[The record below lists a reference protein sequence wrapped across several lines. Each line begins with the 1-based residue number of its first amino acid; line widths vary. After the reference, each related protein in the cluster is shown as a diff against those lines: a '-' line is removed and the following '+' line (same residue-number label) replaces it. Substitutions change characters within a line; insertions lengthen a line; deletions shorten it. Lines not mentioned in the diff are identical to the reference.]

1 MTEENAAPP
10 VLPDHVEET
19 IRSIKR
25 LHAEHHGGAS
35 PQQRAVSRITA
46 VISRPLFVAVL
57 ALVIVGWIGANSL
70 AMALGHPAIDT
81 PPFQWL
87 QGTMTLVSLFL
98 VVFILGAQK
107 HEDELTEHRELLI
120 LELAILGEQKTAKV
134 IQLLEEF
141 RRDSPQIHDRID
153 QEAQVM
159 AQPANPQS
167 VLDAIKETGGGLR
180 KQPPLAD
187 DG

>member
-1 MTEENAAPP
+1 MTNQNAAPP
-10 VLPDHVEET
+10 TLPDHVEET
-19 IRSIKR
+19 ISSIKR

-46 VISRPLFVAVL
+46 VISRPRFVAVL
-57 ALVIVGWIGANSL
+57 ALVIVGWIAMNSL
-70 AMALGHPAIDT
+70 TVGLGHAAIDP

-107 HEDELTEHRELLI
+107 HEDELDEHRELLI

-153 QEAQVM
+153 EEAEVM

-167 VLDAIKETGGGLR
+167 VLDAIKETGGNATKR
-180 KQPPLAD
+180 ASTTDAD
-187 DG
+187 